1 MGKSVAVHGAP
12 DAVVAPM
19 RARSFASGGV
29 TALRIAS
36 LLLALAQPSAAA
48 AQWVEQPTGSNA
60 EFRGLAAV
68 DSLVAWTGGRNGA
81 FARTTDGGATW
92 VAGIV
97 SGAESLFFVDVHALD
112 ADTAWLLG
120 TSFDGGLARIYH
132 TTDGGATWRM
142 QFEDTTPG
150 AFYDGFAFWDAQ
162 RGIAFGD
169 PVNGSFRIVRTEDGG
184 RTWNVVPAENIP
196 PPLDGEAGFAASGT
210 AVVTRPNGLAWIGTG
225 GGRVARV
232 YRTSDYGATW
242 EVAETPLAAGPTAGI
257 FGIAFRDSLNGVA
270 VGGDYQ
276 QRTAATPNVLRTRD
290 GGRTWELVGTSA
302 PPGVRYGV
310 VYVPGAQPPVLV
322 AVGPSGSGYSLDD
335 GATWTPIGDVGYNT
349 VSFAARNAGWAA
361 GTEGRI
367 ARWRGVFGVER

>member
-1 MGKSVAVHGAP
+1 MSMPRTTNEPRA
-12 DAVVAPM
+12 AVVAP
-19 RARSFASGGV
+19 AS
-29 TALRIAS
+29 APA
-36 LLLALAQPSAAA
+36 LALALALALLTLGVAAPAA
-48 AQWVEQPTGSNA
+48 AQWIDQPTGSNA

-68 DSLVAWTGGRNGA
+68 DSLVAWAAGRNGA
-81 FARTTDGGATW
+81 FARTVDGGATW
-92 VAGIV
+92 GTGVVA
-97 SGAESLFFVDVHALD
+97 GAESLFFVDVHALD

-132 TTDGGATWRM
+132 TTDGGATWRV

-150 AFYDGFAFWDAQ
+150 TFYDGFAFWDAK
-162 RGIAFGD
+162 RAIAFGD
-169 PVNGSFRIVRTEDGG
+169 PVGGSFRIVRTEDGG
-184 RTWNVVPAENIP
+184 QTWSVVSPENIP
-196 PPLDGEAGFAASGT
+196 PPLEGEAGFAASGT
-210 AVVTRPNGLAWIGTG
+210 AVVTQPNGLAWIGTG

-242 EVAETPLAAGPTAGI
+242 EVAETPLAGGPTAGI

-310 VYVPGAQPPVLV
+310 VYVPGARTPVLV

-335 GATWTPIGDVGYNT
+335 GATWTPISDVGYNT
-349 VSFAARNAGWAA
+349 VSFAAPNAGWVA
-361 GTEGRI
+361 GTQGRI
-367 ARWRGVFGVER
+367 ARWRGRFGQQ